1 MNGQKNYPTTQLT
14 ARAHNMTTQKNV
26 ETLKAKDYYG
36 SHATGTVV
44 LVNGQ
49 PSHFTGKTAKKDA
62 KTFIDSITN
71 PNKV

>member
-1 MNGQKNYPTTQLT
+1 
-14 ARAHNMTTQKNV
+14 MTTQKNV